1 MGIIEQERCSRF
13 CNDLCRLLQ
22 DEQINI
28 SAFLAGEIAEE
39 YKKLI
44 DLELEELMHLKK
56 LINLC

>member
-39 YKKLI
+39 YFYKS
-44 DLELEELMHLKK
+44 DSEETY
-56 LINLC
+56 